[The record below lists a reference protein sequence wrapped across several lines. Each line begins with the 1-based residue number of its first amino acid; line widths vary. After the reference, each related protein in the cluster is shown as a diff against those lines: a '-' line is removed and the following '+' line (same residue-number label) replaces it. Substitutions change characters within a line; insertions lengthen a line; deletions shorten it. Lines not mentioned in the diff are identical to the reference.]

1 MLAQLN
7 KSSVE
12 NKTLPKAQRIQG
24 LSSFTFVSVSVLVG
38 ALTLLVWYA
47 PHCQCQVPFQ
57 IWIVQNYIM
66 WIGSLFSA
74 QWSFS
79 IILFRFKASKWMSPT
94 NSLMMQFLFK
104 TWCRMYKIGWKLSSF
119 KPRFDEDS
127 IFGFRLPLNLLPW
140 ILALIFN
147 PWKLG
152 EGVFV
157 SLLC

>member
-38 ALTLLVWYA
+38 ALTSLVWYA
-47 PHCQCQVPFQ
+47 SHCQCQVPFQ

-79 IILFRFKASKWMSPT
+79 IILFRFSASKCLSPT
-94 NSLMMQFLFK
+94 HQPNDAILIQNLMQNVQNRMKIELF
-104 TWCRMYKIGWKLSSF
+104 
-119 KPRFDEDS
+119 
-127 IFGFRLPLNLLPW
+127 
-140 ILALIFN
+140 
-147 PWKLG
+147 
-152 EGVFV
+152 
-157 SLLC
+157 